1 MAIIQGIF
9 IIFLEVLYCTLFLE
23 IFLDRRIVRYK
34 YTKQCVLVMITF
46 GLVIIASSLGGNIAL
61 MAIKEVLV
69 ILFTSSTML
78 IIYKSKKMKML
89 FLILIYFGILLGIDY
104 LAIIVIK
111 YMLPPETMTYLNNP
125 LYGTIFVLLCR
136 TIVFGAIIII
146 KKNWDKNNN
155 LNLVSD
161 SQWLRFIYFPI
172 MSILAL
178 CAMLINFDI
187 ENSDIASN
195 TLLII
200 AFGLVIMNLMVFYL
214 MRDIITR
221 EKLIQNDKIFKER
234 MKSQTNMYRSMSDN
248 FEIQR
253 KRIHEYN
260 NQIGCIEGMLINRN
274 VEQALEYVEK
284 ISGGLK
290 KEGNAIDTNNVII
303 NAIINSKYKEA
314 LEKNIVMVIK
324 VNDLSTCVI
333 ADEDIVIILSNLLNN
348 AIEAC
353 EKIMEKRIIWL
364 KFVNEENMMIISV
377 KNTVIEDV
385 EIIDDVLITTKTN
398 TIEHGLGVKNIKES
412 VEKYKGSYSLQAQD
426 RYFFFSIIIPRSAY
440 TSKRVK

>member
-78 IIYKSKKMKML
+78 ILYKSKKIKML

-111 YMLPPETMTYLNNP
+111 YLLPPETMTYLNNP

-136 TIVFGAIIII
+136 TIVFGAIIFI
-146 KKNWDKNNN
+146 KKNWDKNNS
-155 LNLVSD
+155 LSLVSD

-172 MSILAL
+172 MSIFAL
-178 CAMLINFDI
+178 CAMLINFDKEI
-187 ENSDIASN
+187 STAASN
-195 TLLII
+195 TLTII

-214 MRDIITR
+214 MRDIIVR

-234 MKSQTNMYRSMSDN
+234 MKSETDMYHFMSDN

-253 KRIHEYN
+253 KHIHEYN
-260 NQIGCIEGMLINRN
+260 NQIGCIEGMLLNKN
-274 VEQALEYVEK
+274 VEQALDYVTK
-284 ISGGLK
+284 ITGGLK
-290 KEGNAIDTNNVII
+290 KESNAIDTNNVII

-314 LEKNIVMVIK
+314 IDKNIVMVIK
-324 VNDLSTCVI
+324 VNDLSECGIV
-333 ADEDIVIILSNLLNN
+333 DEDIVIILSNLLNN

-353 EKIMEKRIIWL
+353 EKIVQKPMIWL
-364 KFVNEENMMIISV
+364 KFVIEESITIISV
-377 KNTVIEDV
+377 KNTVDENINIV
-385 EIIDDVLITTKTN
+385 DDVLSTTKEN
-398 TIEHGLGVKNIKES
+398 KVEHGLGIKNIKES
-412 VEKYKGSYSLQAQD
+412 VVKYKGSYSLHSKD
-426 RYFFFSIIIPRSAY
+426 GFFFFGIIIPRII
-440 TSKRVK
+440 

>member
-1 MAIIQGIF
+1 MNIIQGII

-23 IFLDRRIVRYK
+23 IFLDKRIVKYK
-34 YTKQCVLVMITF
+34 YTKQCVLFIATL
-46 GLVIIASSLGGNIAL
+46 GLVIISSIFNGNIAL
-61 MAIKEVLV
+61 KELLV
-69 ILFTSSTML
+69 IFFVSSTMIFIYNGKL
-78 IIYKSKKMKML
+78 IKIL
-89 FLILIYFGILLGIDY
+89 FLIFIYYGILLGIDY
-104 LAIIVIK
+104 LAIIAIK
-111 YMLPPETMTYLNNP
+111 NLLPPESIAYLNNP
-125 LYGTIFVLLCR
+125 IYGTILVLLSK
-136 TIVFGAIIII
+136 TILFGTIIII

-314 LEKNIVMVIK
+314 LDKNIVMVIK
-324 VNDLSTCVI
+324 VNDLSKCVI

-353 EKIMEKRIIWL
+353 EKVMEKRIIWL